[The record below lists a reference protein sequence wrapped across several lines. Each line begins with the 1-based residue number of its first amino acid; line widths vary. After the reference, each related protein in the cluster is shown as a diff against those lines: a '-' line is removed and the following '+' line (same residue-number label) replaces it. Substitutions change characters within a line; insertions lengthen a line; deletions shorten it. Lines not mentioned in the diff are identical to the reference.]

1 MRIRIEAER
10 CKGHQNCVRAAP
22 QLFVVSDDGSIELKG
37 CGEVHKTLEEYALL
51 AADNCPEFAIE
62 IEDDLPPSE

>member
-1 MRIRIEAER
+1 MKIRIEAER

-22 QLFVVSDDGSIELKG
+22 QLFEVSEDGSTQLKG
-37 CGEVHKTLEEYALL
+37 CGEVHESLEESALL